1 MKTSFRGLSLIASL
15 AVLAMAAP
23 AFAAIYAPIED
34 AELLRRADT
43 VVLAR
48 ASDSVVVATP
58 GGLPETRTTFA
69 VVDTFTGKDQPAL
82 EVVVPGGELPSGL
95 ALVLDGVPRFTPGAV
110 YILALN
116 ARGDGTY
123 VPTELGL
130 GAFDIVRDEAGRDYA
145 TRSMFRGEKVAV
157 REREADGSLV
167 ERREPLRELAAF
179 ASYVGAEL
187 FREAPVPGPPA
198 YVGVSGAGELKQ
210 VRQGGVSALWDDHW
224 CPNGVPGTCGDNFIR
239 YRWVNPVATVRY
251 CDENPSTPGQSGVPG
266 GGEIELERAVGMWVS
281 DPNSE
286 INYTYGGAVTGTCAP
301 GSVPAAGTIPIYFD
315 NLSMFGGQGLS
326 CPLTVDGLLA
336 IGGNVIDQTTHAF
349 KGTTYKTIRGGIG
362 WVRGAGSS
370 FCGEYY
376 AERLPGRDG
385 AHPRLDPRAERRRQ
399 DPQPQRPEPRR
410 RPVRADGL
418 DVRPRACRTRS
429 SARTTATPSAT
440 STAPAR
446 DSSRRASSSRSS
458 ARCRA
463 RAAPASRRTW
473 P

>member
-15 AVLAMAAP
+15 AVLALAAP

-95 ALVLDGVPRFTPGAV
+95 ALVLDGVPRFTPGAI

-187 FREAPVPGPPA
+187 FREAPVTRPA
-198 YVGVSGAGELKQ
+198 GLRRDQ
-210 VRQGGVSALWDDHW
+210 R
-224 CPNGVPGTCGDNFIR
+224 
-239 YRWVNPVATVRY
+239 
-251 CDENPSTPGQSGVPG
+251 G
-266 GGEIELERAVGMWVS
+266 GGAEAG
-281 DPNSE
+281 
-286 INYTYGGAVTGTCAP
+286 AP
-301 GSVPAAGTIPIYFD
+301 GRRLGPVGRPLVPERRPRD
-315 NLSMFGGQGLS
+315 LRRQLHPLPVGQ
-326 CPLTVDGLLA
+326 
-336 IGGNVIDQTTHAF
+336 
-349 KGTTYKTIRGGIG
+349 
-362 WVRGAGSS
+362 
-370 FCGEYY
+370 
-376 AERLPGRDG
+376 PGRDG
-385 AHPRLDPRAERRRQ
+385 PLLRREPGDGRAVGCAGRRRARARAGRR
-399 DPQPQRPEPRR
+399 DVGERPEQRDQLHLRR
-410 RPVRADGL
+410 RRDGDLRAWLGARGGDDPDLLRQPL
-418 DVRPRACRTRS
+418 DVRRPGG
-429 SARTTATPSAT
+429 
-440 STAPAR
+440 
-446 DSSRRASSSRSS
+446 
-458 ARCRA
+458 RA
-463 RAAPASRRTW
+463 R
-473 P
+473 